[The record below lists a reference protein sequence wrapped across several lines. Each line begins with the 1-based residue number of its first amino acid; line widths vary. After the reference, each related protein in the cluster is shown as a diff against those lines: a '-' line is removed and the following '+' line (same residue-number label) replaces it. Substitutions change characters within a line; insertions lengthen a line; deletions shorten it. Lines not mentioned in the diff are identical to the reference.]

1 MNSNLRG
8 RVGLFG
14 GTFSPLHN
22 AHLKVA
28 LTAMEQ
34 CGLSEIVFIP
44 NGIPPHKQ
52 VESGVRKE
60 DRLHMVQ
67 LAVRDLPNC
76 SVSRIEIDR
85 DGPSYTIDTIRALKD
100 DYPQGICFIVGA
112 DRLLELS
119 TWREPEA
126 LLRSVPFVIAP
137 RSGVCLD
144 AFDVT
149 PYENAQIV
157 PLEMEEVDLSSSA
170 MRERIHQGLP
180 IDVEVPAAVVEYI
193 RKHGLYQ
200 GTMTGSKSLEQG
212 G

>member
-1 MNSNLRG
+1 
-8 RVGLFG
+8 
-14 GTFSPLHN
+14 
-22 AHLKVA
+22 
-28 LTAMEQ
+28 MEQ

-52 VESGVRKE
+52 VDSGVSKE
-60 DRLHMVQ
+60 DRLRMVE
-67 LAVRDLPNC
+67 LAVKGQSQY

-137 RSGVCLD
+137 RSGVCLH

-157 PLEMEEVDLSSSA
+157 PLDMEEVDLSSSA
-170 MRERIHQGLP
+170 MRERIRQGLA
-180 IDVEVPAAVVEYI
+180 IDAEVPAVIVEYI
-193 RKHGLYQ
+193 EKHRLYQ
-200 GTMTGSKSLEQG
+200 GTTTGSKSLQQG